1 MEMLLLT
8 PNNSE
13 IPPKILYRVYQS
25 VTKKKAKYSPIR
37 KSYNVNTFG

>member
-13 IPPKILYRVYQS
+13 IPSKTLYKIYAS
-25 VTKKKAKYSPIR
+25 VTKRKAKYSPIR
-37 KSYNVNTFG
+37 RDYNMNTFG